1 MDGVALPA
9 HGAGFDYVASLG
21 MVAVAGRRQRPN
33 PGLNLSVV
41 EPEYFIQSA
50 NTLIVPG
57 GHNIGVKGTNDLTG
71 EVLDYST
78 GRKFALEKFP
88 GISSGCASR

>member
-1 MDGVALPA
+1 
-9 HGAGFDYVASLG
+9 
-21 MVAVAGRRQRPN
+21 MVVWLIRV
-33 PGLNLSVV
+33 PGLNLTVV

-71 EVLDYST
+71 EVLDYSA

-88 GISSGCASR
+88 GDQLRLCVAIIVQ